1 MCLNIS
7 SVLLIALFC
16 FPTLATS
23 LILNDSKLNQLANSS
38 TWLKLLAYDR
48 ELVTG
53 ELQASIHSDSFYLYQ
68 EGNFTPKKE
77 LISTLKGF
85 KASEDIK
92 NANIHSQCLFPARYL
107 WLKRQFDFKK
117 LGIKDISC
125 PNFEKWSMKGD
136 LDSISLIFATGYLG
150 NPASYYGHTLI
161 KLNSSSVKNESLLD
175 VSINYGANIPIDEDP
190 ASYIVKGLIGGYEG
204 SFSHSKY
211 YFHTQNYL
219 ENELRNIWE
228 YKLNLSKTDQQFLL
242 AHMWELLD
250 KNYIYYFLNKNC
262 VSRMYQL
269 FSLIDGI
276 ELPKMNPL
284 WVVPQDAV
292 KALNDAKYKGQDFIK
307 GISHSP
313 SRQALF
319 YDKYWQ
325 LSNSEKELLTSIID
339 NIKLLPK
346 IHEND
351 FTAAQQFRVLGVLID
366 YYQFLISLTGDEK
379 GELEQKYNLALAE
392 RYRLPLG
399 KANFEI
405 SKPSSPHLG
414 RPASY
419 TQISWINNDSLGTG
433 IKVRLRPTYYDQ
445 LDSSIG
451 HIKNAALKM
460 AEFEF
465 EYFESSFNLSAFTIF
480 DLTSINNQATGLPG
494 DSFDSWKLALG
505 MKKQSLSCTDCLDF
519 TFEGSTGWAYPIS
532 SYTTTGIYFGGA
544 IIENYHDRGRFYLS
558 ANAFLTSTITD
569 RLNIK
574 LDVKSL
580 KYLENDRESFVNYS
594 IESRYQFNVGKYIF
608 DSRVGLRKKKGAEMY
623 LSLGYYW

>member
-1 MCLNIS
+1 
-7 SVLLIALFC
+7 
-16 FPTLATS
+16 
-23 LILNDSKLNQLANSS
+23 
-38 TWLKLLAYDR
+38 
-48 ELVTG
+48 
-53 ELQASIHSDSFYLYQ
+53 
-68 EGNFTPKKE
+68 
-77 LISTLKGF
+77 
-85 KASEDIK
+85 
-92 NANIHSQCLFPARYL
+92 
-107 WLKRQFDFKK
+107 
-117 LGIKDISC
+117 
-125 PNFEKWSMKGD
+125 
-136 LDSISLIFATGYLG
+136 
-150 NPASYYGHTLI
+150 
-161 KLNSSSVKNESLLD
+161 
-175 VSINYGANIPIDEDP
+175 
-190 ASYIVKGLIGGYEG
+190 
-204 SFSHSKY
+204 
-211 YFHTQNYL
+211 
-219 ENELRNIWE
+219 
-228 YKLNLSKTDQQFLL
+228 
-242 AHMWELLD
+242 
-250 KNYIYYFLNKNC
+250 
-262 VSRMYQL
+262 MYQL

-451 HIKNAALKM
+451 HIKNAALK
-460 AEFEF
+460 
-465 EYFESSFNLSAFTIF
+465 
-480 DLTSINNQATGLPG
+480 
-494 DSFDSWKLALG
+494 K
-505 MKKQSLSCTDCLDF
+505 
-519 TFEGSTGWAYPIS
+519 
-532 SYTTTGIYFGGA
+532 
-544 IIENYHDRGRFYLS
+544 
-558 ANAFLTSTITD
+558 
-569 RLNIK
+569 
-574 LDVKSL
+574 
-580 KYLENDRESFVNYS
+580 
-594 IESRYQFNVGKYIF
+594 
-608 DSRVGLRKKKGAEMY
+608 
-623 LSLGYYW
+623 